1 MRLSCKETDLTAF
14 IRGIFKFYEYNA
26 QQRNINFRFEYPEEP
41 VKAWIDHTQFDKV
54 ISNLL
59 SNAFKYTF
67 DNGEVIVRL
76 SQRTDVK
83 QVAIE
88 VIDSGVGFE
97 DDKTE
102 RFFERFY
109 QGKHSNDLHIDGTGI
124 GLNLCRALTEMHG
137 GKISAANRTDGTSG
151 AILTVLLPMGNKHL
165 KPEEIEERQKVEYS
179 NHHKKQRASRN
190 FKVLIVDDDEEIG
203 KYIHH
208 ELQEWYRFYYA
219 SNGKEGLKKLI
230 TNQYDLVITDVM
242 MPVMDGISLL
252 RAIKSNPKISDI
264 PVILLTS
271 KSEVSF
277 RLEGLKKGADAFLA
291 KPFAMEE
298 LHILIDN
305 LVDNVRRLK
314 GKYSVVSLK
323 EEKVEDVEV
332 KGNDEI
338 LMDKVVNCIN
348 EHLDDSEF
356 DTEQLAKIIGVS
368 RAHLHR
374 KMKKMVGMTPGEFL
388 RNIRMEQGARLIKE
402 QKINVSQVAYAVG
415 FNTQAHFSI
424 VFKRYFGMNPKD
436 YAMMHHVN
444 TTEES
449 EETTNHQEKTKKI

>member
-1 MRLSCKETDLTAF
+1 
-14 IRGIFKFYEYNA
+14 
-26 QQRNINFRFEYPEEP
+26 
-41 VKAWIDHTQFDKV
+41 
-54 ISNLL
+54 
-59 SNAFKYTF
+59 
-67 DNGEVIVRL
+67 
-76 SQRTDVK
+76 
-83 QVAIE
+83 
-88 VIDSGVGFE
+88 
-97 DDKTE
+97 
-102 RFFERFY
+102 
-109 QGKHSNDLHIDGTGI
+109 
-124 GLNLCRALTEMHG
+124 
-137 GKISAANRTDGTSG
+137 
-151 AILTVLLPMGNKHL
+151 
-165 KPEEIEERQKVEYS
+165 
-179 NHHKKQRASRN
+179 
-190 FKVLIVDDDEEIG
+190 
-203 KYIHH
+203 
-208 ELQEWYRFYYA
+208 
-219 SNGKEGLKKLI
+219 
-230 TNQYDLVITDVM
+230 
-242 MPVMDGISLL
+242 
-252 RAIKSNPKISDI
+252 
-264 PVILLTS
+264 
-271 KSEVSF
+271 VSF

-374 KMKKMVGMTPGEFL
+374 KMKKMVGITPGEFL